1 MVAAHLVYNE
11 EVNWIPR
18 ATRIL
23 TAGESK
29 TFDPFD
35 RFAHLTRYG
44 DWSVDA
50 LLDRFAELRRA
61 NLATL
66 REWNLTQQQLASAGR
81 HPDFGRVT
89 LAQLLAT
96 WCVYG
101 TTHFAQ
107 VLRVVAWQY
116 DDAVG
121 PWKQYLSLLHWK

>member
-1 MVAAHLVYNE
+1 MHPITASIVGTSVAP
-11 EVNWIPR
+11 WGFRR
-18 ATRIL
+18 AGAAL
-23 TAGESK
+23 
-29 TFDPFD
+29 
-35 RFAHLTRYG
+35 AHLTRYG

-96 WCVYG
+96 WCV
-101 TTHFAQ
+101 
-107 VLRVVAWQY
+107 
-116 DDAVG
+116 
-121 PWKQYLSLLHWK
+121 